1 MSYEVTASDVL
12 LQSDINMSGGLKI
25 FTSLCAA
32 IRVPM
37 QERGEMHPAVSE
49 VQPQVKTVTNPT
61 KATLHTHPSPQNLDQ
76 IFSLVQKMM
85 KLCRAECSDGSDE
98 EDCSK

>member
-61 KATLHTHPSPQNLDQ
+61 KATLHTPLTSTSGPNFFTGAKDDET
-76 IFSLVQKMM
+76 VQG
-85 KLCRAECSDGSDE
+85 RVF
-98 EDCSK
+98 

>member
-61 KATLHTHPSPQNLDQ
+61 KATLHTHLTSKSGPNL
-76 IFSLVQKMM
+76 FSGARDDETVQG
-85 KLCRAECSDGSDE
+85 RVF
-98 EDCSK
+98 

>member
-1 MSYEVTASDVL
+1 
-12 LQSDINMSGGLKI
+12 
-25 FTSLCAA
+25 
-32 IRVPM
+32 M

-49 VQPQVKTVTNPT
+49 VQPQVKTVANPT
-61 KATLHTHPSPQNLDQ
+61 KATAHPDLDQ
-76 IFSLVQKMM
+76 IYSFSCKKIM

>member
-1 MSYEVTASDVL
+1 MSCKVTATDVL

-25 FTSLCAA
+25 FTSVCAA

-61 KATLHTHPSPQNLDQ
+61 KATLHTPLTSKSRKKKFP
-76 IFSLVQKMM
+76 QKMM

>member
-12 LQSDINMSGGLKI
+12 LQSDIDMSGGLKI
-25 FTSLCAA
+25 FTSVCAA

-61 KATLHTHPSPQNLDQ
+61 KATLHTPLTSKSGSNL
-76 IFSLVQKMM
+76 FSGAKDDESVQG
-85 KLCRAECSDGSDE
+85 RVF
-98 EDCSK
+98 